1 MRGSAEIVG
10 GGLAG
15 LAAAAALARRGW
27 SVRVHERA
35 AELREIGA
43 GLYLKENGLRAL
55 DAMGAS
61 DACLARAER
70 LDQLDVTDLT
80 WGQTLSRD
88 VQGIRVYAVLRTDV
102 HRALAAAAVTAGA
115 EIATESVGVAA
126 APDGR
131 LTVAGSGQDLRADLI
146 IGADGV
152 ASGIRQSLGLGV
164 AVKTLPEGATRL
176 LVPRLPTERDRRSVE
191 YWSGRHR
198 LLVTPCSPDDLYVA
212 LMGPESDR
220 RASVVPVD
228 IVRWAVYFPGQ
239 QDLLHRIDPA
249 QATHHTNA
257 HVSVRAWTSGRACI
271 VGDAAHG
278 QPPNLGQGAGLALA
292 NAVALAACLD
302 EAGTVQEGLA
312 RWEARWMPVA
322 RMVQQWSYW
331 YGVLAYRWPPPLR
344 RARLSALRALTSFG
358 PTRRRYTW
366 LWQGGLDDTSQVPI
380 QLQS

>member
-27 SVRVHERA
+27 SVRLHRRA

-80 WGQTLSRD
+80 SGQTLSRD

-126 APDGR
+126 ASDGR
-131 LTVAGSGQDLRADLI
+131 LTMTGSGQDLRADLI

-164 AVKTLPEGATRL
+164 AVKTLPEGAPRL

-191 YWSGRHR
+191 YWGGRHR

-220 RASVVPVD
+220 RASVV
-228 IVRWAVYFPGQ
+228 R
-239 QDLLHRIDPA
+239 
-249 QATHHTNA
+249 
-257 HVSVRAWTSGRACI
+257 WTSPG
-271 VGDAAHG
+271 
-278 QPPNLGQGAGLALA
+278 
-292 NAVALAACLD
+292 
-302 EAGTVQEGLA
+302 
-312 RWEARWMPVA
+312 
-322 RMVQQWSYW
+322 
-331 YGVLAYRWPPPLR
+331 
-344 RARLSALRALTSFG
+344 G
-358 PTRRRYTW
+358 P
-366 LWQGGLDDTSQVPI
+366 GPFPA
-380 QLQS
+380 